1 MGCPVTKINGGVIIG
16 LVAETPTED
25 KKEEVTAP
33 KKRGKKSADGDK

>member
-1 MGCPVTKINGGVIIG
+1 MVKEVEGGIVIG

-25 KKEEVTAP
+25 KKEEATAP